1 MTRDTRIE
9 RALPRIL
16 EDLGAGPQPDY
27 MEDILVRAAS
37 MRQRPGWTFPEAWL
51 ALPGS
56 SGRPVAA
63 PRLHWRVI
71 LAVGVIALALVAGA
85 LLVSGQKPPL
95 PPRTVPSGNGLV
107 AYIWRGDL
115 YVGDPVSGKTTAI
128 VTGPEKL
135 GGPRFSPDGTRIAFY
150 RWDSTRD
157 IFIEIVVA
165 RADGSDE
172 RVVQRDTP
180 GGPGHFAWTP
190 DSASLV
196 VAHDFVERSSS
207 APTPPVDFELSIVD
221 PSGVAEPRLLTPPLP
236 RWPGRQWMDPT
247 AAMAQ
252 MFRPPAGDLIVAG
265 DSDALNVF
273 DPDLD
278 SVTELGQDALAD
290 LQPYWVRWPGWSPD
304 GSMIV
309 FSLDRGEFGWFDG
322 QIGTFVMNADG
333 SGVRRV
339 GPSGLIAMSAWSPN
353 GSKIAFEVWRES
365 KAEIVVVDVASG
377 AERALRATSVST
389 TGTGRIPQGWS
400 WSPDGRSIIFLG
412 HEGGRPIIVD
422 VVTGEATELPWE
434 SDSAPSWQRLPLD

>member
-1 MTRDTRIE
+1 
-9 RALPRIL
+9 
-16 EDLGAGPQPDY
+16 
-27 MEDILVRAAS
+27 
-37 MRQRPGWTFPEAWL
+37 
-51 ALPGS
+51 
-56 SGRPVAA
+56 
-63 PRLHWRVI
+63 
-71 LAVGVIALALVAGA
+71 
-85 LLVSGQKPPL
+85 
-95 PPRTVPSGNGLV
+95 
-107 AYIWRGDL
+107 
-115 YVGDPVSGKTTAI
+115 
-128 VTGPEKL
+128 
-135 GGPRFSPDGTRIAFY
+135 
-150 RWDSTRD
+150 
-157 IFIEIVVA
+157 
-165 RADGSDE
+165 
-172 RVVQRDTP
+172 
-180 GGPGHFAWTP
+180 
-190 DSASLV
+190 
-196 VAHDFVERSSS
+196 
-207 APTPPVDFELSIVD
+207 
-221 PSGVAEPRLLTPPLP
+221 
-236 RWPGRQWMDPT
+236 MDPT